1 MKTVKEYRWF
11 DVIAG
16 MPFGSMDYKMR
27 VVGKRKVCFEYLI
40 HPDGDKQLVK
50 EYEVKRIS
58 KDK

>member
-1 MKTVKEYRWF
+1 MKTVKEYKWF

-27 VVGKRKVCFEYLI
+27 VVGKRKVCFEYLL
-40 HPDGDKQLVK
+40 HADGDKQLVK

>member
-1 MKTVKEYRWF
+1 MKTVKEYKWF

-27 VVGKRKVCFEYLI
+27 VVGKKKMCFEYLL

-50 EYEVKRIS
+50 EYEVKRIF
-58 KDK
+58 K